1 MIQILTFLLIVQWA
15 IAAPLPAILTR
26 YHTANPVTVV
36 NTVTTGTTTLLL
48 PPVEIFISNG
58 VSYTFTHTES
68 PAGSPTTSTVVTNEP
83 TTTAQDPATTQE
95 ADTKAATQA
104 VPTQTQAVPTT
115 PETQTVPSTQATQP
129 TQQTSQATQQTQQTQ
144 QTSQATQAT
153 QTQQT
158 QTTQAQTQQTQT
170 QQTTQRSQSQTQT
183 SSGST
188 ETSASSGSI
197 AAPSAIVYSPYA
209 DDGSCKAPSEIQT
222 DLNLIS
228 SKNINNIRVYGA
240 DCHTL
245 DAVLPMASDLGIK
258 VNQGFWISPAGVD
271 SIDDAVDDF
280 LAYGEKNGFGVIDFI
295 TVGNEAINEKYC
307 TVSELTSKIALV
319 KAKLKSAGYTGKIT
333 TSEPPVSFI
342 NNPELCTKS
351 GIDFV
356 GINPHSYFNTNL
368 YASDA
373 GDYVTSQQA
382 ATAKACGNMDVLIT
396 ETGYPSKGN
405 VNGNNVPS
413 PENQEIAIK
422 SIIEKT
428 GGQVTILTTYNDF
441 WKHPGPYGIEQYFG
455 VITLLQ

>member
-83 TTTAQDPATTQE
+83 TTTAQDTPATTQ
-95 ADTKAATQA
+95 ANTKAATTQA

-115 PETQTVPSTQATQP
+115 PETQTVPPAATE
-129 TQQTSQATQQTQQTQ
+129 TQQTQPTQQTQ

-153 QTQQT
+153 QTS
-158 QTTQAQTQQTQT
+158 QAQTQQTQQT
-170 QQTTQRSQSQTQT
+170 QQTTQGQTSQAQPTQQSQTT
-183 SSGST
+183 SSGTST

-197 AAPSAIVYSPYA
+197 PAPSAIVYSPYA

-228 SKNINNIRVYGA
+228 SKNIKNIRVYGA

-333 TSEPPVSFI
+333 TSEPPISFI
-342 NNPELCTKS
+342 NNPQLCTKS

-382 ATAKACGNMDVLIT
+382 ATAEACGNMDVLIT

>member
-1 MIQILTFLLIVQWA
+1 
-15 IAAPLPAILTR
+15 
-26 YHTANPVTVV
+26 
-36 NTVTTGTTTLLL
+36 
-48 PPVEIFISNG
+48 
-58 VSYTFTHTES
+58 
-68 PAGSPTTSTVVTNEP
+68 
-83 TTTAQDPATTQE
+83 
-95 ADTKAATQA
+95 
-104 VPTQTQAVPTT
+104 
-115 PETQTVPSTQATQP
+115 
-129 TQQTSQATQQTQQTQ
+129 
-144 QTSQATQAT
+144 
-153 QTQQT
+153 
-158 QTTQAQTQQTQT
+158 
-170 QQTTQRSQSQTQT
+170 
-183 SSGST
+183 
-188 ETSASSGSI
+188 
-197 AAPSAIVYSPYA
+197 
-209 DDGSCKAPSEIQT
+209 
-222 DLNLIS
+222 
-228 SKNINNIRVYGA
+228 
-240 DCHTL
+240 
-245 DAVLPMASDLGIK
+245 MASDLGIK
-258 VNQGFWISPAGVD
+258 VNQGFWISSAGVD

-382 ATAKACGNMDVLIT
+382 ATAEACGNMDVLIT

-413 PENQEIAIK
+413 PENQEIAIR

>member
-83 TTTAQDPATTQE
+83 TTTAQDTPATTQQ
-95 ADTKAATQA
+95 ANTKAATTQA
-104 VPTQTQAVPTT
+104 VPTTQTQAVPTT
-115 PETQTVPSTQATQP
+115 PETQTVPPATQTQATQP
-129 TQQTSQATQQTQQTQ
+129 TQQTQTTQGQSSQAQQTQQ
-144 QTSQATQAT
+144 
-153 QTQQT
+153 
-158 QTTQAQTQQTQT
+158 
-170 QQTTQRSQSQTQT
+170 SQSQTQT

-197 AAPSAIVYSPYA
+197 PAPSAIVYSPYA

-228 SKNINNIRVYGA
+228 SKNIKNIRVYGA

-258 VNQGFWISPAGVD
+258 VNQGFWISSAGVD

-382 ATAKACGNMDVLIT
+382 ATAEACGNMDVLIT

-413 PENQEIAIK
+413 PENQEIAIR